1 MNEEII
7 QRLEHLKQRINLLQA
22 SVDSLAISVCQLLV
36 GQSLQLTADVN
47 PPLSEEQRRDL
58 LRMQLDAYRTNRDRA
73 SSKLSEFPFL
83 PPDTP
88 KT

>member
-7 QRLEHLKQRINLLQA
+7 HRLEHLEQRINLLQA
-22 SVDSLAISVCQLLV
+22 SVDSLAITVCQLLV
-36 GQSLQLTADVN
+36 GQSLQPKAEVS
-47 PPLSEEQRRDL
+47 PPLSEEQRREL
-58 LRMQLDAYRTNRDRA
+58 LRMHLDAYKTNRDRT

-83 PPDTP
+83 PPDRP